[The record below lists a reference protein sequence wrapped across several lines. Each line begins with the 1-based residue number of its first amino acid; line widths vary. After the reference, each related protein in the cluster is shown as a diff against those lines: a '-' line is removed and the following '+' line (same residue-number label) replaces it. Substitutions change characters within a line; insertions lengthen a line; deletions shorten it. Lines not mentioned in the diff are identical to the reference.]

1 MQNQE
6 EINALQA
13 KIEELDFQ
21 KSKAVKNKEYEFAAL
36 LRDRIKTLT
45 EKLTLLNLPIDKE
58 YDALLNNIAT
68 IYDNTPIFELDKAV
82 YTTNILIAEYTLNSG
97 TNFLVKGIELSTLVK
112 FATKKSSQKKEHL
125 EIVSEHLNQWI
136 AIIEEMPLDDFKD
149 GAIEIKIK
157 NSIEFRYDQLRK
169 LIKKSRK

>member
-13 KIEELDFQ
+13 KIEELQSQ

-36 LRDRIKTLT
+36 LRDKIKALS
-45 EKLTLLNLPIDKE
+45 EKLNLLNPPIDKE
-58 YDALLNNIAT
+58 YDVLLNNIAT

-82 YTTNILIAEYTLNSG
+82 YKTNILIAEYTVNSG
-97 TNFLVKGIELSTLVK
+97 ANFLVKGIELSTLVK
-112 FATKKSSQKKEHL
+112 FATKKSNQKKEHL
-125 EIVSEHLNQWI
+125 EIVSEHLSQWM
-136 AIIEEMPLDDFKD
+136 AIMEEMPLDDFRGD
-149 GAIEIKIK
+149 AIEIKIK